1 MAFARGE
8 EALGVERAHRAGA
21 GGGDGLPVDVILD
34 VADGEDARDV
44 RLGRA
49 AAS

>member
-1 MAFARGE
+1 M
-8 EALGVERAHRAGA
+8 HAGA
-21 GGGDGLPVDVILD
+21 GGRDRLAVDVVLD
-34 VADGEDARDV
+34 VADGEDAGDV